1 MSKRS
6 RVWLAIVLVLI
17 LIIGAGA
24 FAFLRLPMQKS
35 VAAEAA
41 AADLADGR
49 LISETWHN
57 EDLAQSLFDRVTKAL
72 GTRIALRSV
81 AVDEIREREGDTVAE
96 LRWTWANH
104 DDEAWTYTSELPL
117 QKNGLFWWADLTER
131 AIHPELGKGGRFELR
146 ANPGERGKILGTD
159 GKTLTEEGEV
169 ISIGVHPA
177 RLEPD
182 TLSTLVDALNEGIDS
197 LDLDADALEKKVDA
211 ADADQQVPVVTL
223 RKDDYTAVKKQIHDL
238 PGVLFIEATQTLTR
252 SKGFAQATLGSAGP
266 ASAEDIENSG
276 GEIISGEIV
285 GRSGLQ
291 KTFDEALRGPGSEE
305 VFAAGEAKLSSLRA
319 FEKKDG
325 EDLETTLD
333 VRIQD
338 AADAAAATGKKPT
351 AIVAIRPS
359 DGHILAVANHDPEGS
374 PWDRALTGQYSPG
387 SVFKVASSLAL
398 LESGLN
404 VGTKLD
410 CPKTKTVDGKEFK
423 NAEDHVLG
431 EVSFEENFAESCN
444 TAFVNA
450 AETVSSADVAR
461 AAAQLGMTAGTGGG
475 SGSNDGSNGSG
486 QDGATT
492 DLGTTD
498 LGIGAKMASVP
509 VDDDPVTHAAQ
520 MIGQGKVQAS
530 PLAVA
535 TMIASADM
543 GAAVTPRLVLE
554 DEATAD
560 DDGSGTGSGAD
571 ARAEELADADA
582 QALATMMREAVRHGT
597 ASGVRNV
604 PGAPVHGKTGTAEYG
619 DETPPRTHSWFAGYQ
634 EDVAVAVLVEDGGF
648 GAEAAVPVAEE
659 FFSAIN

>member
-41 AADLADGR
+41 AADLADGS
-49 LISETWHN
+49 LSSETWHN
-57 EDLAQSLFDRVTKAL
+57 EDLAQSLFDRVTKSL

-81 AVDEIREREGDTVAE
+81 AVDEIREREGNTVAE

-117 QKNGLFWWADLTER
+117 QKNGLFWWADLTEQ

-146 ANPGERGKILGTD
+146 ANPGERGKILGAD

-169 ISIGVHPA
+169 IGIGVHPA

-238 PGVLFIEATQTLTR
+238 PGVLFTEATQTLTR

-276 GEIISGEIV
+276 GEIISGEVV

-305 VFAAGEAKLSSLRA
+305 VFAAGEAKLSSLHA

-398 LESGLN
+398 LESGVG

-410 CPKTKTVDGKEFK
+410 CPKTTTVDGKEFK

-450 AETVSSADVAR
+450 AEAVSSADVAD

-486 QDGATT
+486 QDGA
-492 DLGTTD
+492 TTD

-535 TMIASADM
+535 TMTASADM
-543 GAAVTPRLVLE
+543 GIAVTPRLVLD

-560 DDGSGTGSGAD
+560 EGDGSGSGAD
-571 ARAEELADADA
+571 AQPEELADEDA

-597 ASGVRNV
+597 ASGVRDV

-659 FFSAIN
+659 FFQAVN